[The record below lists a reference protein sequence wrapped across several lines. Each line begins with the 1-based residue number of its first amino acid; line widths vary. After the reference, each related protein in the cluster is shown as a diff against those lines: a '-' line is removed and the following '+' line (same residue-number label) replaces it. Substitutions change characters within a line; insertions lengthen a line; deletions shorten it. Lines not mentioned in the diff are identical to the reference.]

1 MVGVVTKPDANCESM
16 SSASSATN
24 LTLERRGPSSRR
36 AKLRELLRRADG
48 VGFDAAVAQI
58 ANEAAETEALG
69 FGDGEETEADSL
81 HAAGDEEASC
91 FFCVVH
97 KL

>member
-1 MVGVVTKPDANCESM
+1 MVGVVTKPDAEV
-16 SSASSATN
+16 
-24 LTLERRGPSSRR
+24 
-36 AKLRELLRRADG
+36 RELVGGTDG

-58 ANEAAETEALG
+58 ANVAAEAEALG